1 MRLSAK
7 QLERIAKA
15 MLETACRPGEIL
27 SLQWMDVNMLQ
38 REIIIHAEKA
48 KTRRNRLVPI
58 SPRLYSVLEMRRL
71 DPSGQEL
78 PATAYVFG
86 DPLGG
91 QITSVRREW

>member
-38 REIIIHAEKA
+38 REIIIHAEKSQDTS
-48 KTRRNRLVPI
+48 KPT
-58 SPRLYSVLEMRRL
+58 S
-71 DPSGQEL
+71 
-78 PATAYVFG
+78 AYIAA
-86 DPLGG
+86 PL
-91 QITSVRREW
+91 